1 MTDRLSAVGKGAR
14 GEAEAAAF
22 LEGKGWTVLARNFRT
37 RSGEIDL
44 VARRGEEVVFVEVKS
59 WRSVPREELGRSI
72 GPRKQ
77 KRIVRAARQFLFRRQ
92 DLAGARLRFDVIF
105 LGGEEGRVEHIPG
118 AFTGEGMD

>member
-1 MTDRLSAVGKGAR
+1 MTDHLSTVGKGAR
-14 GEAEAAAF
+14 GEAQAAAF

-37 RSGEIDL
+37 RTGEIDL

-59 WRSVPREELGRSI
+59 WQSVPREELGRSI
-72 GPRKQ
+72 GRRKQ
-77 KRIVRAARQFLFRRQ
+77 ARIARAARQLLSRRQ

-105 LGGEEGRVEHIPG
+105 LGGEEGGVEHIEG